1 MLIDTHCHLSAE
13 YYDDIDKVIKD
24 DKKAGVGKIIVSSCD
39 VLEYDEVIEY
49 SKKYDFIYLSLGIHP
64 EYASTTTKKDLEK
77 LEELL
82 IKTPKI
88 VALGEIGLDYYYT
101 KANKEEQKQLFK
113 KQLEIAFKLSLP
125 VVIHSRDAT
134 LDTIEILKEFPEVKG
149 VIHCFSGS
157 LETAN
162 IYIKMGY
169 KLGIG
174 GVVTFK
180 NSKLS
185 EVVRDIPIESL
196 VLETD
201 SPFLT
206 PDPYRGK
213 QNSSKYLPYIL
224 KKICEVKCINYEEA
238 EKIIIDNT
246 KSIFNM

>member
-1 MLIDTHCHLSAE
+1 MLIDTHCHLSKE

-24 DKKAGVGKIIVSSCD
+24 DEKMGIDNIIVSSCD
-39 VLEYDEVIEY
+39 VLEYDEVTKY
-49 SKKYDFIYLSLGIHP
+49 SKKYNLILLSFGIHP
-64 EYASTTTKKDLEK
+64 EYASTTTKADLEK
-77 LEELL
+77 LEKVL
-82 IKTPKI
+82 ISTPKV
-88 VALGEIGLDYYYT
+88 VALGEIGLDYHYT
-101 KANKEEQKQLFK
+101 KENKSEQQQLFRKQLK
-113 KQLEIAFKLSLP
+113 LAEKLSLP
-125 VVIHSRDAT
+125 VVIHSRDAVE
-134 LDTIEILKEFPEVKG
+134 DTIKILKEFPKVKG

-185 EVVRDIPIESL
+185 EVVKKIPIESI
-196 VLETD
+196 VVETD

-213 QNSSKYLPYIL
+213 TNSSKYLPYIL
-224 KKICEVKCINYEEA
+224 QKISEIKCINYEEI
-238 EKIIIDNT
+238 EKIIINNT
-246 KSIFNM
+246 KNIFNL